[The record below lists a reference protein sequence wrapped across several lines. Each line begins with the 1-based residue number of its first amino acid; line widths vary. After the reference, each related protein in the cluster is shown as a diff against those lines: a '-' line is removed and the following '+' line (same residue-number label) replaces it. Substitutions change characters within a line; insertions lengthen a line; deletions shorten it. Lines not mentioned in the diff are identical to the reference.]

1 MIRLNP
7 MSSSRELK
15 CSCRRFD
22 DQTIG
27 KEYLS
32 EIIKNN
38 VASESPL
45 NNPKVTHIV
54 LRDCKKLDV
63 ILDLSEFDKNVF
75 QLTDVSLISVPVLSI
90 EFQ

>member
-1 MIRLNP
+1 

-15 CSCRRFD
+15 CSCRSFD
-22 DQTIG
+22 DQTLG

-32 EIIKNN
+32 EIIKSN
-38 VASESPL
+38 VAIESPL

-54 LRDCKKLDV
+54 LRDCRKLNV

-75 QLTDVSLISVPVLSI
+75 QVTDVSFITVPVLSI